1 MKNVSGLS
9 QIFKVRVEL
18 HYTWIMAFILVIAIM
33 VTQFSEAYP
42 LWQRMLLGLAAGFIF
57 LMSISIREF
66 ILRFLAISK
75 GIPIR
80 RITLYVFGGAP
91 RLTAEVSMPSLDLL
105 VAVTGLISNLL
116 VLMMFWGAYIWLVVI
131 ESVAFAG
138 LTQWLA
144 YIYFLLT
151 AFHFLPGFPL
161 DGGRILR
168 AVLWKILNNSDRST
182 IITSWIGLGIGLAC
196 LLVGISYLVMTG
208 RWFTWLVLV
217 IAGWAL
223 ISSAKQSRQQAVLL
237 KSLRNIE
244 AGNIM
249 SREYTSISPELDI
262 NRLVRDYVIVN
273 GQYYFIV
280 VDDEAKPQGI
290 ITLSD
295 IQNVSKKLWSTTTTG
310 SIMKPTGQFEVAHIN
325 QSVANLLEY
334 MDDLGIDYMPVV
346 ENENVIGIIG
356 KESLYRLGK
365 TRAEIGE

>member
-1 MKNVSGLS
+1 MKNVYGLKLL
-9 QIFKVRVEL
+9 FKVKVQL

-91 RLTAEVSMPSLDLL
+91 RLTAEVSIPSLDLL

-116 VLMMFWGAYIWLVVI
+116 VVMMFWGVYIWLVVI

-168 AVLWKILNNSDRST
+168 AVLWKILDNSDRAT
-182 IITSWIGLGIGLAC
+182 IIASWIGLGIGLFC
-196 LLVGISYLVMTG
+196 LLTGITYLVTTG
-208 RWFTWLVLV
+208 RWFTWLILV

-223 ISSAKQSRQQAVLL
+223 MSAARQSRQQAVLL

-249 SREYTSISPELDI
+249 SREYISVSPDLYI

-280 VDDEAKPQGI
+280 VDDEAKLQGI

-295 IQNVSKKLWSTTTTG
+295 IKSVSKKLWSTTTVS
-310 SIMKPTGQFEVAHIN
+310 SIMKPAGQFEVTHIN
-325 QSVANLLEY
+325 QSAANLLEY
-334 MDDLGIDYMPVV
+334 MDDLDVDDMPVV

-356 KESLYRLGK
+356 RDRLHQLGK
-365 TRAEIGE
+365 IRAEIGE

>member
-9 QIFKVRVEL
+9 QIFKVKVHL
-18 HYTWIMAFILVIAIM
+18 HYTWIMAFVLVIAIM

-80 RITLYVFGGAP
+80 GISLYVFGGAP
-91 RLTAEVSMPSLDLL
+91 RLTAEVSMPSLDVL
-105 VAVTGLISNLL
+105 VAVTGLIANLL
-116 VLMMFWGAYIWLVVI
+116 VVMMFWGVYIWLVVI
-131 ESVAFAG
+131 GSVAFAG

-168 AVLWKILNNSDRST
+168 AILWKILDDSDRAT
-182 IITSWIGLGIGLAC
+182 IIASWTGLGIGLVC
-196 LLVGISYLVMTG
+196 LLAGITYLVMTG

-223 ISSAKQSRQQAVLL
+223 MSAAVQSLRQATLYH
-237 KSLRNIE
+237 SLRNIE
-244 AGNIM
+244 ASDMM
-249 SREYTSISPELDI
+249 SRDYTSISPELDI
-262 NRLVRDYVIVN
+262 NRLVNDYVIVN
-273 GQYYFIV
+273 GQRYFIV
-280 VDDEAKPQGI
+280 VDDEAKLRGI
-290 ITLSD
+290 VTLND
-295 IQNVSKKLWSTTTTG
+295 IKSVSKQLWNTTTTA
-310 SIMKPTGQFEVAHIN
+310 SIMKPAGQFEVALIN
-325 QSVANLLEY
+325 QSVVTLLEY
-334 MDDLGIDYMPVV
+334 MDGVDIDYMPVI
-346 ENENVIGIIG
+346 ENEKVIGIIG
-356 KESLYRLGK
+356 RDSLHRLGK
-365 TRAEIGE
+365 TRVEIGE